1 MALVL
6 ATGGNT
12 GLKVAPLGKGAI
24 EAVVAAVETFH
35 CAAAGVLNAVV
46 HGAAAAA
53 GALNP
58 KKRMMS

>member
-24 EAVVAAVETFH
+24 EAVVAAVGTFH
-35 CAAAGVLNAVV
+35 CAAAG
-46 HGAAAAA
+46 AALARRPLAATA
-53 GALNP
+53 
-58 KKRMMS
+58 S